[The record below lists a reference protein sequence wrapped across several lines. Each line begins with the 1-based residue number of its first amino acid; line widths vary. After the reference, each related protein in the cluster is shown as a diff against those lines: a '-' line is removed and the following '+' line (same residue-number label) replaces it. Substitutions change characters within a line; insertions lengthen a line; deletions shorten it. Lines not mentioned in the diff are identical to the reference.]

1 MAIATD
7 KDEPAFVAA
16 LMGED
21 ELGVVVRA
29 HIYIEARLFELLH
42 RFVTDRKHLERMDLD
57 YAQCVHL
64 AIALGLK
71 SQHAPPLLALGS
83 LRDAFAH
90 RPDTKLTKDRVDN
103 LYKALSSDDKNLVH
117 EAYTRTN
124 SQMLKTVG
132 PNFRALSP
140 KDQFILIAV
149 TLRSMLSAAV
159 ISVSRRHDA
168 A

>member
-1 MAIATD
+1 MPIAVD
-7 KDEPAFVAA
+7 KDEPEILAA

-29 HIYIEARLFELLH
+29 HIYVEARLLELLH
-42 RFVTDRKHLERMDLD
+42 HFVTDQKYLERMELD
-57 YAQCVHL
+57 YAQRVHF
-64 AIALGLK
+64 AVALGLK

-83 LRDAFAH
+83 LRNAFAH
-90 RPDTKLTKDRVDN
+90 RPNTKLTKDRVDN

-117 EAYTRTN
+117 AAYIRTN
-124 SQMLKTVG
+124 SQMPKTVG

-159 ISVSRRHDA
+159 ISLSPEH
-168 A
+168 

>member
-1 MAIATD
+1 MAIAVD
-7 KDEPAFVAA
+7 KDESAFIAA

-29 HIYIEARLFELLH
+29 HIYIEARLLELLH
-42 RFVTDRKHLERMDLD
+42 HFVTDRKHLERMELD
-57 YAQCVHL
+57 YAQRVHL
-64 AIALGLK
+64 AVALGLK

-83 LRDAFAH
+83 LRSAFAH

-103 LYKALSSDDKNLVH
+103 LYQALSSDDKKLVH
-117 EAYTRTN
+117 AAYTRTN

-159 ISVSRRHDA
+159 ISVSRGHDA